1 MRLKYDGLWDTM
13 NSDNAPVVWESLLQT
28 GLPEIPL
35 DLLKHLDLN
44 SITNGKDTDFS
55 KSQGGKQW
63 EKDYA

>member
-1 MRLKYDGLWDTM
+1 M
-13 NSDNAPVVWESLLQT
+13 LQWFEN
-28 GLPEIPL
+28 LCFRQASEIPL